1 MAAGNV
7 FLSATC
13 QTRHWAQGPPQTGC
27 TGAGLG
33 DLLAGSW
40 GRCGSWRPAL
50 TLSTQSTGSG
60 PLPGGSALGVILSV
74 PPVLS

>member
-1 MAAGNV
+1 M
-7 FLSATC
+7 
-13 QTRHWAQGPPQTGC
+13 GC

-40 GRCGSWRPAL
+40 GRCSSWRPAL